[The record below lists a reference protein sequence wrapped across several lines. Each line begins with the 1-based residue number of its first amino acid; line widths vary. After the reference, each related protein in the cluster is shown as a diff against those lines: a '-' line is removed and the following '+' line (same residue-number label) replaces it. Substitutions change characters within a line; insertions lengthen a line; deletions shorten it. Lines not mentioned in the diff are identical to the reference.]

1 MRTRTL
7 ASTGTTPRTLPRAL
21 AAALVGMTLAMATLG
36 SAEQAAARDRWSP
49 GAGIAAG
56 VVGGLALGA
65 IIASSRR
72 PAYYYEEPIYVRDCY
87 TVRQRVLTDR
97 GWRHVRRTVC
107 D

>member
-1 MRTRTL
+1 M
-7 ASTGTTPRTLPRAL
+7 STKAPAQTGSTHRTLPRAL
-21 AAALVGMTLAMATLG
+21 AAALVGMTLATATLG
-36 SAEQAAARDRWSP
+36 SVEQAAARNRWSP

-72 PAYYYEEPIYVRDCY
+72 PAYYYDEPVYVRDCY
-87 TVRQRVLTDR
+87 SVTQRVWTDR
-97 GWRHVRRTVC
+97 GWRNVRRTVC